1 MKDSTVT
8 LLNDAMEFNT
18 EVQEDNLNLQEQCDH
33 LCDYAQDLQG
43 YIQLSKDIKR
53 IEGTKN
59 AIAVCDRCVEQLNH
73 SSIVYDTVKQ
83 SLEEYSSLGELERPT
98 YLYNKLNTFNKTS
111 IDYIAKSLL
120 NMLECSITDLDKK
133 VTYPKVNGIK
143 DTTAVVYNYHTV
155 DNMTT
160 TLSEMLTSICKLGC
174 ENLTYT
180 QLRKKFADINDMNI
194 AITNTYIS
202 SHDYTVIN
210 IPCPKNQS
218 VKDAELTADR
228 INEMNTM
235 LNKVVSSENLKDL
248 TKIKYS
254 ISNRLSKEDK
264 IDAIKSIHFISQI
277 VMAIK
282 NSVITLQNYHKAFI
296 NELM

>member
-1 MKDSTVT
+1 MKDSTIN
-8 LLNDAMEFNT
+8 LLNNAMEFNT
-18 EVQEDNLNLQEQCDH
+18 EVQEDNLNLQEQCDY
-33 LCDYAQDLQG
+33 LCNYVQELQS

-59 AIAVCDRCVEQLNH
+59 ATSICDRCVDQLNN
-73 SSIVYDTVKQ
+73 STIVNDVVKQ
-83 SLEEYSSLGELERPT
+83 SLEQYSSLETLERPT
-98 YLYNKLNTFNKTS
+98 YLYNKLNTYNKSS

-120 NMLECSITDLDKK
+120 NMLECSIADLDKK
-133 VTYPKVNGIK
+133 VSYPKVCNLTNK
-143 DTTAVVYNYHTV
+143 ETVVYNYNAI
-155 DNMTT
+155 DNITT
-160 TLSEMLTSICKLGC
+160 TLSEMLSSICKLGC

-202 SHDYTVIN
+202 THDYTVMN

-218 VKDAELTADR
+218 IEDAELTTDKV
-228 INEMNTM
+228 NEMNAM
-235 LNKVVSSENLKDL
+235 LNRIVSSENLKDL
-248 TKIKYS
+248 TAIKYS

-264 IDAIKSIHFISQI
+264 TDAIKSIHFISQI

-282 NSVITLQNYHKAFI
+282 NSIITIQNYQKAFI
-296 NELM
+296 NELI